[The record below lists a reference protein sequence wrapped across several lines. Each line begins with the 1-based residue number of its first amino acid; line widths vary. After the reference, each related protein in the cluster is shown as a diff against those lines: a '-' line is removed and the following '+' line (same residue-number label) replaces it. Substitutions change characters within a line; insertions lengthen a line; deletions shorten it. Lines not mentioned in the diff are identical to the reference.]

1 MNNSCTAYLCGMSL
15 RIERTTSANPD
26 FRLMVMELDHYLN
39 GVNGGNNDFFAQFNK
54 LDLIKN
60 VVVAYE
66 GDHPVGCGAIKQ
78 YATDTMEVKRMFVPV
93 DKRGR
98 GIAGMILTELET
110 WAKELGYKKCILETA
125 LSMEPAVAL
134 YKKSQYT
141 VIPNY
146 DPYIGV
152 DTSICFE
159 KLLS

>member
-1 MNNSCTAYLCGMSL
+1 
-15 RIERTTSANPD
+15 
-26 FRLMVMELDHYLN
+26 MELDHYLN

-66 GDHPVGCGAIKQ
+66 GDQPVGCGAIKQ
-78 YATDTMEVKRMFVPV
+78 YTPDTMEVKRMFVPV

-110 WAKELGYKKCILETA
+110 WAKQLGYKKCILETA

-134 YKKSQYT
+134 YKKSNYT

>member
-1 MNNSCTAYLCGMSL
+1 
-15 RIERTTSANPD
+15 
-26 FRLMVMELDHYLN
+26 MELDRYLN

-66 GDHPVGCGAIKQ
+66 GDQPVGCGAIKE
-78 YATDTMEVKRMFVPV
+78 YAPDTMEVKRMFVPV

-98 GIAGMILTELET
+98 GIAGLILKELET
-110 WAKELGYKKCILETA
+110 WAAELGYKKCILETA

-134 YKKSQYT
+134 YKKSSYS

-152 DTSICFE
+152 ETSICFE

>member
-1 MNNSCTAYLCGMSL
+1 
-15 RIERTTSANPD
+15 
-26 FRLMVMELDHYLN
+26 MELDRYLN

-66 GDHPVGCGAIKQ
+66 GDQPVGCGAIKE
-78 YATDTMEVKRMFVPV
+78 YAPDTMEVKRMFVPV

-98 GIAGMILTELET
+98 GIAGMILTELEA
-110 WAKELGYKKCILETA
+110 WAAELGYKKCILETA

-134 YKKSQYT
+134 YKKSNYN

-152 DTSICFE
+152 ETSICFE

>member
-1 MNNSCTAYLCGMSL
+1 
-15 RIERTTSANPD
+15 
-26 FRLMVMELDHYLN
+26 MELDRYLN

-66 GDHPVGCGAIKQ
+66 GNEPVGCGAIKE
-78 YATDTMEVKRMFVPV
+78 YTPDVMEVKRMFVPV

-98 GIAGMILTELET
+98 GIAGIILTELEA
-110 WAKELGYKKCILETA
+110 WAAELGYKKCILETA

-134 YKKSQYT
+134 YKKSNYN

-152 DTSICFE
+152 ETSICFE